1 VNVITLVTDDIRSV
15 TRFFRGFTIA
25 TRSRH
30 SDELNPSP
38 GTSRR
43 RRPLLPG
50 LSRGGRPNVDALL
63 TTNPQPHTL
72 AGTRGTTRDRVTQ
85 IVVVAA
91 AALMLLFISLVVGR
105 SYTQITAFDEAVHF
119 DYIVK
124 ILNERGLPTVADT
137 LSPETL
143 REIACRGTE
152 TTCATQLQNP
162 DIPVAGVN
170 YVLMYGPIYYGLVAL
185 FSAPFSALT
194 GVSLFDSA
202 RTATSLLTAIGGVL
216 FLIAALRLGA
226 RKKAAVGLLL
236 ATAAAPL
243 ALLQGATISPDS
255 MGLLFAGAIC
265 LAATLRGSWR
275 RRLIVVAVICCL
287 AALNKA
293 NFIPLATA
301 GIWLATVAPTDD
313 DEWRFDWANRWKRYV
328 VGLIASLLP
337 LAVQYSYNSWRASFL
352 PEGVRAD
359 GGLNDVLYTDMT
371 IFETIADGTI
381 QLMQPIHDS
390 GFPAVPQLWAVG
402 ALLQALIF
410 GGAFA
415 MVLISRVAPTARIRA
430 VAIAGTAGLA
440 LSFVFLP
447 ITFYVLYH
455 SIGTQSR
462 YGLPILMFLCIA
474 VAASI
479 RARAASWA
487 VLVAGIA
494 VYGLTLWYALR

>member
-1 VNVITLVTDDIRSV
+1 MDTMT
-15 TRFFRGFTIA
+15 TA
-25 TRSRH
+25 T
-30 SDELNPSP
+30 
-38 GTSRR
+38 
-43 RRPLLPG
+43 
-50 LSRGGRPNVDALL
+50 A
-63 TTNPQPHTL
+63 PQLHTL
-72 AGTRGTTRDRVTQ
+72 DGTRATARARVTQ
-85 IVVVAA
+85 VIVIAA
-91 AALMLLFISLVVGR
+91 AALALLLISLVVGR
-105 SYTQITAFDEAVHF
+105 SYSHITVFDEAVHF

-124 ILNERGLPTVADT
+124 LLNEGGLPTVGDT

-152 TTCATQLQNP
+152 TTCATQLQNS

-216 FLIAALRLGA
+216 FLIAAIRLGA
-226 RKKAAVGLLL
+226 RKRAAVGLLL
-236 ATAAAPL
+236 ATAVAPL

-265 LAATLRGSWR
+265 LAATMRGSWR
-275 RRLIVVAVICCL
+275 RRLVVVALICCL

-301 GIWLATVAPTDD
+301 GIWLATIAPTDD
-313 DEWRFDWANRWKRYV
+313 EEWRFDWAGRWKRYV
-328 VGLIASLLP
+328 VGVTASLLP
-337 LAVQYSYNSWRASFL
+337 LVVQYSYNSWRVSFL
-352 PEGVRAD
+352 PEGVAAD
-359 GGLNDVLYTDMT
+359 GGLNDILYTDRT
-371 IFETIADGTI
+371 LFEVIADGTI

-402 ALLQALIF
+402 TLLQAVIF

-415 MVLISRVAPTARIRA
+415 IVMIATVAPAARIRA
-430 VAIAGTAGLA
+430 VAIAGTAGLV

-447 ITFYVLYH
+447 VTFYVLYH

-462 YGLPILMFLCIA
+462 YGLPILMFLAIA
-474 VAASI
+474 VVASI
-479 RARAASWA
+479 RGRVASWF

-494 VYGLTLWYALR
+494 VYGCTLWFALR

>member
-1 VNVITLVTDDIRSV
+1 MTTATDPR
-15 TRFFRGFTIA
+15 
-25 TRSRH
+25 
-30 SDELNPSP
+30 L
-38 GTSRR
+38 
-43 RRPLLPG
+43 
-50 LSRGGRPNVDALL
+50 
-63 TTNPQPHTL
+63 HTL
-72 AGTRGTTRDRVTQ
+72 DGPRAKTRGRVTQ
-85 IVVVAA
+85 VVVIAA
-91 AALMLLFISLVVGR
+91 AALMLLVISLVAGR
-105 SYTQITAFDEAVHF
+105 SYPHITVFDEAVHF

-124 ILNERGLPTVADT
+124 ILNEHGLPTVGDT

-152 TTCATQLQNP
+152 TTCATQLQNSE
-162 DIPVAGVN
+162 IPVAGVN
-170 YVLMYGPIYYGLVAL
+170 YVLMYGPIYYGLVAM

-202 RTATSLLTAIGGVL
+202 RTATSLLTATGGVL
-216 FLIAALRLGA
+216 FLIAAIRLGS
-226 RKKAAVGLLL
+226 RKRAAVGLLI
-236 ATAAAPL
+236 AIAAAPL

-275 RRLIVVAVICCL
+275 RRLIIVILICCL

-301 GIWLATVAPTDD
+301 GIWLATIAPTDD
-313 DEWRFDWANRWKRYV
+313 DEWRFDWAGRWKRYA
-328 VGLIASLLP
+328 VGVAASLLP
-337 LAVQYSYNSWRASFL
+337 LVVQYSYNSWRVSFL
-352 PEGVRAD
+352 PEGVPAD

-402 ALLQALIF
+402 TLLQALVF

-415 MVLISRVAPTARIRA
+415 IVLIATVAPTARIRA
-430 VAIAGTAGLA
+430 VAIAGVAGLA

-447 ITFYVLYH
+447 VTFYVLYH

-462 YGLPILMFLCIA
+462 YGLPILMFLAIA
-474 VAASI
+474 VVASI
-479 RARAASWA
+479 RGRVASWF
-487 VLVAGIA
+487 VLVSGIA
-494 VYGLTLWYALR
+494 VYGCTLWFALR

>member
-1 VNVITLVTDDIRSV
+1 M
-15 TRFFRGFTIA
+15 TRA
-25 TRSRH
+25 
-30 SDELNPSP
+30 
-38 GTSRR
+38 
-43 RRPLLPG
+43 
-50 LSRGGRPNVDALL
+50 
-63 TTNPQPHTL
+63 
-72 AGTRGTTRDRVTQ
+72 RVTQ
-85 IVVVAA
+85 AVVVAA
-91 AALMLLFISLVVGR
+91 AAIALLVISVVAGR
-105 SYTQITAFDEAVHF
+105 GYPQITIFDEAVHF

-124 ILNERGLPTVADT
+124 LVDERTLPTVADT

-152 TTCATQLQNP
+152 TTCATQLQNS

-216 FLIAALRLGA
+216 FLLAALRLGA
-226 RKKAAVGLLL
+226 RKGAAVGLLL
-236 ATAAAPL
+236 ATATAPL

-265 LAATLRGSWR
+265 LAATARGSWR
-275 RRLIVVAVICCL
+275 RRMVIVVVICCL

-301 GIWLATVAPTDD
+301 GIWLATIAPTDD
-313 DEWRFDWANRWKRYV
+313 GDWRLDWADRWKSYV
-328 VGLIASLLP
+328 IGVAASVLP
-337 LAVQYSYNSWRASFL
+337 LVAQYAYNSWRVSYL
-352 PEGVRAD
+352 PDGVPAD
-359 GGLNDVLYTDMT
+359 GGLNDILYTDRT
-371 IFETIADGTI
+371 LFSVVADGTI

-390 GFPAVPQLWAVG
+390 GFPAVPELWAVG

-415 MVLISRVAPTARIRA
+415 LVLMSGAAPTSRIKA

-447 ITFYVLYH
+447 VTFYVLYH

-462 YGLPILMFLCIA
+462 YGLPILMLLAIA
-474 VAASI
+474 VVASI
-479 RARAASWA
+479 RGRAASWFLLA
-487 VLVAGIA
+487 AGIA
-494 VYGLTLWYALR
+494 VYGCTVYFAFQ